1 MGNYVKKFNTIHPR
15 DKDIHALLQRLVRN
29 TNQPQQTNVQ
39 IDASQIA
46 NVVAQVVSGVV
57 ENNLKNVQQNVPK
70 QVYNLESGSSDT
82 ETYDESKS
90 LAKLAE
96 SMLVQ
101 RGNSQSNF
109 EDLGGVNTTKKDS
122 KETQSTIDL
131 LKNLDD

>member
-1 MGNYVKKFNTIHPR
+1 MGNYVKKLNTIHPR

-57 ENNLKNVQQNVPK
+57 ENNLKNVQQNIPK
-70 QVYNLESGSSDT
+70 QVYNLESGSSDSAA
-82 ETYDESKS
+82 YDESKS

-96 SMLVQ
+96 AMLVQ
-101 RGNSQSNF
+101 RGDSQSNF